1 MDEEETRQ
9 LEKHNAHYAA
19 SCGVWDLLN
28 EHFTPCDLPESTE
41 EKLDAL
47 WAATE
52 VYNYLYEVSPAAMT
66 GIERTGF
73 GHYLTRM
80 GAPQARVKNRRL
92 YGVKLRMAA

>member
-1 MDEEETRQ
+1 MREYHTAQ
-9 LEKHNAHYAA
+9 
-19 SCGVWDLLN
+19 
-28 EHFTPCDLPESTE
+28 ESRE
-41 EKLDAL
+41 FEQRFLDAL

-73 GHYLTRM
+73 GHYLKRM